1 MGVGVNVPWHRG
13 AGREAIDLDIHFLVG
28 LAGEILDEDLL
39 GLDLAGRFRLVL
51 GDERDGG
58 DARHHQGRDE
68 GLPWGHG
75 TLLCRRRCLALA

>member
-58 DARHHQGRDE
+58 TPATTRAEMRAFLGVM
-68 GLPWGHG
+68 GLSSAGG
-75 TLLCRRRCLALA
+75 AA